1 MSESRAHILEWVGRD
16 EGRYQL
22 PSLQGQCVG
31 RGIPG
36 PKCVIRVG
44 GVGDNTVHMCI
55 RVILHGP
62 CVGGV
67 RG

>member
-1 MSESRAHILEWVGRD
+1 MSESRAHILEGGGGRD

-31 RGIPG
+31 SGIPG

-44 GVGDNTVHMCI
+44 D
-55 RVILHGP
+55 
-62 CVGGV
+62 VGG
-67 RG
+67 